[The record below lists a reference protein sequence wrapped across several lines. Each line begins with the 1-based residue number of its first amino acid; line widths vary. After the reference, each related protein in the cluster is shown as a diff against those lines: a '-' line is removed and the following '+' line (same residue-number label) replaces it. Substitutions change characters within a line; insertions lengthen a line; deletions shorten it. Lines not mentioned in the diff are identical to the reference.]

1 MKNDE
6 GSGCGLDAG
15 HGAGAQWVAAPAKLN
30 LYLHVLGRRDDG
42 YHLLDSL
49 MTFVHV
55 GDSICAEPAHDLSL
69 TVEGPF
75 AEGLDKGED
84 NLVLRAARGLADACG
99 VTAGARIR
107 LVKNLP
113 LASGL
118 GGGSADAAATLRA
131 LCHLWRLSPAPEDM
145 VVLALGLG
153 ADVPFCLA
161 REAGFVGGIGESLEP
176 AAMPP
181 PGAPAVWVVLINPS
195 AALSTSEVFAAREGP
210 FSQSGRFKDIPSDAA
225 ELAALLKERN
235 NDLTQ
240 AAVSLS
246 PEIGNA
252 LDALESSRGSL
263 LARMSG
269 SGTTCFGLFGGE
281 DDARQAAAVI
291 SGEAPGWWVV
301 TTRLAADIANVT
313 LDEGILAGS

>member
-1 MKNDE
+1 MKNDK
-6 GSGCGLDAG
+6 SSG
-15 HGAGAQWVAAPAKLN
+15 HGVGVVCFAAPAKLN

-49 MTFVHV
+49 MTFVRV
-55 GDSICAEPAHDLSL
+55 GDGICAEPAHDLSL
-69 TVEGPF
+69 TVGGPF

-84 NLVLRAARGLADACG
+84 NLVLRAARGLAGVCG

-118 GGGSADAAATLRA
+118 GGGSADAAATLQA
-131 LCHLWRLSPAPEDM
+131 LSHLWRLSPAPEDM
-145 VVLALGLG
+145 VALALGLG

-161 REAGFVGGIGESLEP
+161 GEAGFVGGIGESLEP
-176 AAMPP
+176 AAVPP

>member
-1 MKNDE
+1 MKNDKC
-6 GSGCGLDAG
+6 SG
-15 HGAGAQWVAAPAKLN
+15 HGVGVVCFAAPAKLN

-49 MTFVHV
+49 MTFVRV
-55 GDSICAEPAHDLSL
+55 GDGIYAEPANDLSL

-75 AEGLDKGED
+75 AEGLDEGED
-84 NLVLRAARGLADACG
+84 NLVLRAARCLAGAGG
-99 VTAGARIR
+99 VTAGVRIR

-118 GGGSADAAATLRA
+118 GGGSADAAATLQA
-131 LCHLWRLSPAPEDM
+131 LSHLWRLSPAPEDM
-145 VVLALGLG
+145 VALALGLG

-161 REAGFVGGIGESLEP
+161 GEAGFVGGIGESLEP
-176 AAMPP
+176 AAVPP